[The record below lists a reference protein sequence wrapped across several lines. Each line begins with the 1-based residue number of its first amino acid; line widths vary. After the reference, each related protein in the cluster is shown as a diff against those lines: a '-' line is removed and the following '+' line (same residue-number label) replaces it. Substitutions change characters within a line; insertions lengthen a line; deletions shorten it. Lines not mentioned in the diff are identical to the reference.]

1 MSNRSS
7 QMKYGKFF
15 LIGLGVALIIA
26 AVVSPFASSNP
37 DGLNRVAE
45 DLGFTDKEHSEPLA
59 TKLPFASVFDG
70 YALRGAPA
78 VVATP
83 VAGVIGALSA
93 FGVAW
98 VAGKLL
104 IRKSGPSSD
113 RRIDE
118 YETRD

>member
-1 MSNRSS
+1 
-7 QMKYGKFF
+7 YGKFF

-37 DGLNRVAE
+37 DGLERVAE
-45 DLGFTDKEHSEPLA
+45 DLGFIDREHPEPLA
-59 TKLPFASVFDG
+59 QKLPFAAVFDG
-70 YALRGAPA
+70 YALKGAPA

-83 VAGVIGALSA
+83 AAGIVGALAA

-104 IRKSGPSSD
+104 IRKPGPSSD
-113 RRIDE
+113 TRVDE

>member
-7 QMKYGKFF
+7 QMQYGKFF
-15 LIGLGVALIIA
+15 LIGLGIALIIA

-37 DGLNRVAE
+37 DGLERVAE
-45 DLGFTDKEHSEPLA
+45 DLGFIDQEHPEPLA
-59 TKLPFASVFDG
+59 QKLPSAAVFDG

-83 VAGVIGALSA
+83 VAGVVGALAA

-98 VAGKLL
+98 IAGKLL
-104 IRKSGPSSD
+104 IRKPGPSSD
-113 RRIDE
+113 TRVDE